1 MRHLGSVC
9 VGLLISG
16 ACGGGSTG
24 APPASSAAAPVS
36 TQQTAKSGGLV
47 GGEAKARCGGFGAVQ
62 AAEILGVA
70 AAAVTTRSQD
80 VTPTTRG
87 CEFSAGDKKISFS
100 LTVEDSIDDA
110 KKDFQNLRE
119 TYVIAAKAQE
129 SSTGKELKEGAY
141 SDILSVGDE
150 GVWSVTNGSMAIRYK
165 NLKFMVLAPSDKRT
179 QAAIAA
185 KIIELL

>member
-1 MRHLGSVC
+1 M
-9 VGLLISG
+9 
-16 ACGGGSTG
+16 
-24 APPASSAAAPVS
+24 
-36 TQQTAKSGGLV
+36 TAFGIRTSQCWTGGL
-47 GGEAKARCGGFGAVQ
+47 GDSCPPSCGCGGFGAVQ

-70 AAAVTTRSQD
+70 APAVTARSQD

-119 TYVIAAKAQE
+119 TYVIAARAQE
-129 SSTGKELKEGAY
+129 SATGKALEEGAY

-150 GVWSVTNGSMAIRYK
+150 G
-165 NLKFMVLAPSDKRT
+165 
-179 QAAIAA
+179 
-185 KIIELL
+185 